1 MDEILPP
8 GFEKQVDNRGR
19 TFYIDHNTQSTHWK
33 LPEVMNIC
41 YIYMLPSYSHRRR
54 CEFAAAFVLAGT
66 GIRAS

>member
-33 LPEVMNIC
+33 LPKVMNIR
-41 YIYMLPSYSHRRR
+41 YIYMPPSYSHILERP
-54 CEFAAAFVLAGT
+54 VLLLHANP
-66 GIRAS
+66 

>member
-33 LPEVMNIC
+33 LPEVMNIR
-41 YIYMLPSYSHRRR
+41 YIYMPPSYSHP
-54 CEFAAAFVLAGT
+54 
-66 GIRAS
+66 